1 MIIGDPSRDYG
12 GLIARVPARVL
23 TPQTVDELATHVRA
37 LRAEGGAWV
46 ARGAGHSA
54 GGQALIAGGTVVDM
68 TRLARIVSDDGDRV
82 TVEAGL
88 RWFRLV
94 EYLARDRRR
103 PPVLTDQLGAT
114 IGGTLSVG
122 GVGDT
127 SHQLG
132 LQIDHV
138 LELVLVTPA
147 GDVETLRRTDPR
159 LGFVLA
165 GHGQLGVIAR
175 VTLAVRAW
183 PATIAVRVF
192 EYPSLASYLAAVER
206 GGYPFVRGRLF
217 YQREHAE
224 HLVRA
229 VIGSPSTSL
238 EAAPPSDHGGAISAS
253 EPELVDLV
261 EHARTQPPLARE
273 LAPCAEV
280 ALPRSRALA
289 LWASLDATIRAADL
303 PVALRDGVSTA
314 IVAPGSMPLSPCAF
328 GGEPAVIF
336 ALRPRF
342 TDEVVARRVAGW
354 LRSFS
359 AHALSLGARLYPI
372 GEEPDDVRWA
382 SLQYAAV
389 WDAWTTWKSGLDP
402 DRRCH
407 PWRL

>member
-1 MIIGDPSRDYG
+1 MILGDPSRDYG
-12 GLIARVPARVL
+12 GLITRVPARVL
-23 TPQTVDELATHVRA
+23 RPRTVDELADQVRG
-37 LRAEGGAWV
+37 LRTDGAPWV

-54 GGQALIAGGTVVDM
+54 GGQALITGGVVIEL
-68 TRLARIVSDDGDRV
+68 TQLARIVSDDGDRV

-88 RWFRLV
+88 TWFRLV
-94 EYLARDRRR
+94 EYLARDQRR

-114 IGGTLSVG
+114 VGGTLSVG

-138 LELVLVTPA
+138 HALDLVTPA
-147 GDVETLRRTDPR
+147 GDLETLRPSDPR
-159 LGFVLA
+159 FRFVLA

-192 EYPSLASYLAAVER
+192 EYPSLPAYLAAVAR
-206 GGYPFVRGRLF
+206 GGYAFVRGRMF
-217 YQREHAE
+217 YRRGES

-229 VIGSPSTSL
+229 VIGAPSL
-238 EAAPPSDHGGAISAS
+238 HLDAAPPATHGDAVTAT

-261 EHARTQPPLARE
+261 EHARRQAPLAAE
-273 LAPCAEV
+273 LAPATEV
-280 ALPRSRALA
+280 ALPLSRALA
-289 LWASLDATIRAADL
+289 LWEPLDEVIQRADL
-303 PVALRDGVSTA
+303 PVALRDGVSVSV
-314 IVAPGSMPLSPCAF
+314 VAPGGLPLSPCAF
-328 GGEPAVIF
+328 GAEAALVI

-354 LRSFS
+354 LRSFAAS
-359 AHALSLGARLYPI
+359 ALSSGARLYPI

-389 WDAWTTWKSGLDP
+389 WAEWTEWKTRLDP
-402 DRRCH
+402 HRRCH

>member
-1 MIIGDPSRDYG
+1 MILGDPSRDYG
-12 GLIARVPARVL
+12 GLITRVPARVL
-23 TPQTVDELATHVRA
+23 RPHTVDELAAAVRA
-37 LRAEGGAWV
+37 LRLDGAPWV

-54 GGQALIAGGTVVDM
+54 GGQALIAGGVVIEL
-68 TRLARIVSDDGDRV
+68 TQLARIVSDDGDRV
-82 TVEAGL
+82 TVEAGIT
-88 RWFRLV
+88 WFRLV
-94 EYLARDRRR
+94 EYLARDHRR

-114 IGGTLSVG
+114 VGGTLSVG

-138 LELVLVTPA
+138 LELELVTPA
-147 GDVETLRRTDPR
+147 GELETLRAADPR
-159 LGFVLA
+159 FRFVLA

-192 EYPSLASYLAAVER
+192 QYPSLPAYLAAVR
-206 GGYPFVRGRLF
+206 SYPFVRGRMF
-217 YQREHAE
+217 YRRGEP

-229 VIGSPSTSL
+229 VIGTPSLSL
-238 EAAPPSDHGGAISAS
+238 DDAPPATHGDAS
-253 EPELVDLV
+253 FATEPELVDLV
-261 EHARTQPPLARE
+261 AHARSQPPLGPE
-273 LAPCAEV
+273 LAPATEL
-280 ALPRSRALA
+280 ALPLSRALA
-289 LWASLDATIRAADL
+289 LWEPLDELIKRADL
-303 PVALRDGVSTA
+303 PLALRDGVSA
-314 IVAPGSMPLSPCAF
+314 SVVAPGTLPLSPCAF
-328 GGEPAVIF
+328 DGEAALVI

-342 TDEVVARRVAGW
+342 TDEVTARRVAGW
-354 LRSFS
+354 LRNF
-359 AHALSLGARLYPI
+359 AARALTSGARLYPI

-389 WDAWTTWKSGLDP
+389 WSEWTAWKTRLDP